1 MKINNAYSSREEIIF
16 GITQGA
22 ILGPLLS
29 NIFIYDLFLIMINVN
44 FTSHADENTPH
55 VRGDSVIQ
63 VTESLEEVSDKL
75 LCWFA
80 NNQMNANPDSV
91 I

>member
-55 VRGDSVIQ
+55 V
-63 VTESLEEVSDKL
+63 
-75 LCWFA
+75 C
-80 NNQMNANPDSV
+80 
-91 I
+91 